1 MIKKLLKKIPVIKRI
16 YPSII
21 KKIYSYL
28 NTEEINYE
36 YFGLK
41 LKGNIKEPMDKEI
54 FLFSEY
60 EHLQINYLLKFIKES
75 KFDYFIDV
83 GANSGL
89 YSMIIARNDSEI
101 KIKSFEPIKKTIL
114 KFKENIKLNKDL
126 DNIEIFEFG
135 LSNRNSKL
143 LMKSLKKKNY
153 IQTGGFG
160 VAQSDEILNNLHTE
174 YAEFKKG
181 DDIFSINNKNIILKI
196 DAEGHEKEV
205 IQGLESNLNKNRILL
220 QIEIFDKNFDSMNKI
235 LKDKNFNQIHMIKSD
250 GKKDYYYKNY

>member
-1 MIKKLLKKIPVIKRI
+1 MIKKLLKRIPIIKRI

-21 KKIYSYL
+21 KKIYNYI
-28 NTEEINYE
+28 NTDEINYE

-41 LKGNIKEPMDKEI
+41 LKGNLKEPMDKEI

-60 EHLQINYLLKFIKES
+60 EHLQIDYLLKLMKES

-89 YSMIIARNDSEI
+89 YSMVVAKNDCKI

-114 KFKENIKLNKDL
+114 KFKENIQLNKNL
-126 DNIEIFEFG
+126 NNIEIFEFG
-135 LSNRNSKL
+135 LSNKNSEL

-160 VAQSDEILNNLHTE
+160 VAQSGEILNNLHTE

-181 DDIFSINNKNIILKI
+181 DDIFSLENKNIILKI

-205 IQGLESNLNKNRILL
+205 IQGLENNLNKNSILL
-220 QIEIFDKNFDSMNKI
+220 QIEIFDKNFDVMNNI